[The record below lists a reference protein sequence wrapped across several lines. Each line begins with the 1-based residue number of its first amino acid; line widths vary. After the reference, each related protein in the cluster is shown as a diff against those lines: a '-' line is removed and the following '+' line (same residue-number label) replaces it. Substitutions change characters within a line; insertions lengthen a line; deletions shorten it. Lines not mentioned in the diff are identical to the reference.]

1 MSLSKDGDAD
11 LFVYDVSNST
21 LTKITNEKGNEISP
35 EWISDT
41 DFLFSSD
48 KNGNPLT
55 YHYSTK
61 TMKLNKI
68 FNSKKY
74 TISPSYNSE
83 HTIALY
89 ASNGFFGLVK
99 KITLLEKNLTY

>member
-41 DFLFSSD
+41 DF
-48 KNGNPLT
+48 
-55 YHYSTK
+55 
-61 TMKLNKI
+61 
-68 FNSKKY
+68 
-74 TISPSYNSE
+74 
-83 HTIALY
+83 
-89 ASNGFFGLVK
+89 FF
-99 KITLLEKNLTY
+99 